1 MGFILANLV
10 IVESPATAKTIQKY
24 LGKGYEV
31 IASMGHIRDLPK
43 SKLGVDVDNDFEPI
57 YVDIK
62 GKEDLIKELKK
73 KAKKSD
79 AVYLATDP
87 DREGEAISWHLAQM
101 LGVDMTKENRVTFNE
116 ITKTGV
122 KYGMEHPRVIDTKLV
137 DAQQARRILDRIVG
151 YKISPFLWRKV
162 RRGLSA
168 GRVQSVAMRIIM
180 DREEEIRKFQQQE
193 YWSIDAKLA
202 AKGYAR
208 KPFPAKLYSVDG
220 KKLEL
225 TSIPN
230 EERAREIVAM
240 LDNAEYLVGTV
251 KKGVRRKSPSPPF
264 ITSTLQQE
272 ASRRLGYQSRRTMKV
287 AQELYEGVE
296 LEDAGATGLITYM
309 RTDSLRIS
317 DEAAQQAEDY
327 IVGKYGKDY
336 LPSTRRV
343 FKSKKNAQDA
353 HEAIRPSDP
362 ALTPD
367 SIKKSLSAE
376 QYKLYKLIWE
386 RFIASQMANAL
397 LDTVAVDINAANCV
411 FKASGFTVR
420 FDGFTVLYEDTKESE
435 EEGSAALPPLEEGAL
450 LNLKELA
457 PNQHFTQ
464 PPARYT
470 EASLIKTLEENG
482 IGRPSTYAPTI
493 TTILG
498 RNYVEREGKALKPT
512 ALGEVTTK
520 LMEEQ
525 FSNIVDVTFT
535 ANMEKGLDEVEEGH
549 ASYVDTLRDFYGPF
563 IETLEQAEKNM
574 DGTRIK
580 VPDEETDVVC
590 ELCGRKMVIKTG
602 RFGKFLAC
610 PGFPECRNTKKIVKE
625 TGGICPVCGG
635 KVLAKKSK
643 NGKGYYG
650 CEHNPQ
656 CQFMTWDKPLEEK
669 CPKCGAALFQKTG
682 RGALIHCLK
691 EGCDY
696 SRPVKKKSA
705 KDDAEE

>member
-1 MGFILANLV
+1 MANLV
-10 IVESPATAKTIQKY
+10 IVESPAKAKTIQKY

-202 AKGYAR
+202 AKGYSR

>member
-1 MGFILANLV
+1 MVCLSNLV
-10 IVESPATAKTIQKY
+10 IVESPAKAKTIKKY
-24 LGKGYEV
+24 LGKDFEV
-31 IASMGHIRDLPK
+31 VASMGHVRDLPK
-43 SKLGVDVDNDFEPI
+43 SKFGVDVDHDFTPM

-62 GKEDLIKELKK
+62 GKEDLIKDLKK
-73 KAKKSD
+73 AAQKSD
-79 AVYLATDP
+79 AIFLATDP

-101 LGVDMTKENRVTFNE
+101 LGVDMNQPNRVTFNE
-116 ITKTGV
+116 ITKSGV
-122 KYGMEHPRVIDTKLV
+122 KYGMDHPRTIDVKLV
-137 DAQQARRILDRIVG
+137 DAQQARRVLDRIVG

-162 RRGLSA
+162 RKGLSA
-168 GRVQSVAMRIIM
+168 GRVQSVAVRIIM
-180 DREEEIRKFQQQE
+180 DREEEIRAFKQQE
-193 YWSIDAKLA
+193 YWSIDARLA
-202 AKGYAR
+202 AKGHAK
-208 KPFPAKLYSVDG
+208 KPFPAKLYAIDG

-225 TSIPN
+225 TAIPD
-230 EERAREIVAM
+230 EKRAREIVES
-240 LDNAEYLVGTV
+240 LDGADYIVSNV
-251 KKGVRRKSPSPPF
+251 KKGVRRKSPAPPF

-296 LEDAGATGLITYM
+296 IEGIGATGLITYM

-317 DEAAQQAEDY
+317 DEAAEQAKTY
-327 IVGKYGKDY
+327 ITGTYGKEY
-336 LPSTRRV
+336 LPAARRV
-343 FKSKKNAQDA
+343 FKTKKNAQDA

-362 ALTPD
+362 SLTPD
-367 SIKKSLSAE
+367 RVRKDLTAE

-397 LDTVAVDINAANCV
+397 LDTVAVDIEAANCL
-411 FKASGFTVR
+411 FKASGFTVK
-420 FDGFTVLYEDTKESE
+420 FDGFTVLYEESKDTDDENTAS
-435 EEGSAALPPLEEGAL
+435 LPPLEAGNVL
-450 LNLKELA
+450 TLKELT

-493 TTILG
+493 TTILARG
-498 RNYVEREGKALKPT
+498 YVERENKSLKPT

-525 FSNIVDVTFT
+525 FAKIVDVTFT
-535 ANMEKGLDEVEEGH
+535 ANMEKTLDEVEEGN
-549 ASYVDTLRDFYGPF
+549 VDYPKMLSGFYDDFMT
-563 IETLEQAEKNM
+563 TLEQAEKNM
-574 DGTRIK
+574 DGTRVK
-580 VPDEETDVVC
+580 VPDEETDIVC

-625 TGGICPVCGG
+625 TGGLCPVCGG

-656 CQFMTWDKPLEEK
+656 CQFMTWDKPLSET
-669 CPKCGAALFQKTG
+669 CPKCGSTLFQKTG

-696 SRPVKKKSA
+696 ARPVKPKKEA
-705 KDDAEE
+705 DE